1 MQYASEHD
9 HQKAMARLQ
18 EAKASELLIEQRRE
32 CAEHEAAVTAPPM
45 APADPT
51 PDSPPRTERAAS
63 PRVRAPPPPVEQRAG
78 ARRAPKRRGAR
89 NSTVGDSHDPHHDAM
104 EAGDVVV
111 IFDLV
116 GLAQMGDLKICLDGC
131 WDAPRWDASP
141 NEPCQS
147 VPSAGRTMFLT
158 FRTNSIWKH
167 GWRYRSAPP
176 EGTCRTSLQF
186 TLFVGT
192 GYTEA
197 QIAELVQFV
206 CECPVPA

>member
-1 MQYASEHD
+1 
-9 HQKAMARLQ
+9 
-18 EAKASELLIEQRRE
+18 
-32 CAEHEAAVTAPPM
+32 
-45 APADPT
+45 
-51 PDSPPRTERAAS
+51 
-63 PRVRAPPPPVEQRAG
+63 
-78 ARRAPKRRGAR
+78 
-89 NSTVGDSHDPHHDAM
+89 M